1 MKKGEAYLTVYLA
14 LCLTLILSLYLVLI
28 DGARRS
34 GAGLEAVCVTEAG
47 LQSIMGEY
55 HRELLEQYNL
65 FAIDSSY
72 GTSVCGRKNTE
83 AHLMQYLERN
93 LSFDNVLL
101 SDYLYRDFFGLYA
114 EDAELTHVSIL
125 TDGNGAVFRQRAVEA
140 IKDDTGIHMLEK
152 LQEWMQVIEVNGLD
166 RADMDAQKKKVDESL
181 EEYNGKEIQLSDE
194 ESVYVEVENPTAQL
208 EEKRRLG
215 ILRLVVEEG
224 DKLSERVIDSTSLVE
239 NRMKQGIINSGNM
252 DVEDSDNLINR
263 FLFQEYLL
271 RYMGHYGREDDS
283 DALQYQIEYLIA
295 GADSDTDNL
304 RSVANRICA
313 IREAANGIYLLSD
326 KEKRLEMEAA
336 AALVCGLFALPE
348 LIPLAEAAILLGW
361 AYAESV
367 YDVKSLLSGGSIPLI
382 KDKDSWHYGLQAAL
396 KGALEDET
404 EEGEGLTYEDYLRIF
419 MMLTDL
425 DTLTWRAMNMV
436 EADIRVTPGN
446 ADFRLDACYDKLE
459 AVVRIDSFFG
469 YEFEIQRKRTY

>member
-14 LCLTLILSLYLVLI
+14 LCLTIILSLYLVLI
-28 DGARRS
+28 DGARRN

-72 GTSVCGRKNTE
+72 GTAVCGRKNTE
-83 AHLMQYLERN
+83 AHLMRYLERN
-93 LSFDNVLL
+93 LSLDDVIL

-114 EDAELTHVSIL
+114 DNAELTRVSIL

-152 LQEWMQVIEVNGLD
+152 LQEWIQVIEVNGLD
-166 RADMDAQKKKVDESL
+166 KSNTDEQKKRVDESL
-181 EEYNGKEIQLSDE
+181 EEYNGREIQLSDE
-194 ESVYVEVENPTAQL
+194 ESVYVELENPTAQL
-208 EEKRRLG
+208 EEKRRMG
-215 ILRLVVEEG
+215 ILRLVVEEE
-224 DKLSERVIDSTSLVE
+224 DNLSEKVIDSTVLVG
-239 NRMKQGIINSGNM
+239 NRMKQGNINLGNM
-252 DVEDSDNLINR
+252 AVEDSDSLISR

-271 RYMGHYGREDDS
+271 QYMGCYGDEDVS
-283 DALQYQIEYLIA
+283 NALQYQIEYLIV
-295 GADSDTDNL
+295 GDDKDTDNL
-304 RSVANRICA
+304 RSIANRICA
-313 IREAANGIYLLSD
+313 IREAANAVYLYSD
-326 KEKRLEMEAA
+326 KEKRLEIEAA
-336 AALVCGLFALPE
+336 ATLVCGLFALPE

-361 AYAESV
+361 AYAESI

-382 KDKDSWHYGLQAAL
+382 KDKDSWHYSLQSAL
-396 KGALEDET
+396 KGNLEDET
-404 EEGEGLTYEDYLRIF
+404 EEGEGLAYEDYLRIF

-436 EADIRVTPGN
+436 EADIRTTPGN
-446 ADFRLDACYDKLE
+446 GCFRLDACYDKLE
-459 AVVRIDSFFG
+459 AAVSIRSSFG
-469 YEFEIQRKRTY
+469 YEFEIQRQKAY